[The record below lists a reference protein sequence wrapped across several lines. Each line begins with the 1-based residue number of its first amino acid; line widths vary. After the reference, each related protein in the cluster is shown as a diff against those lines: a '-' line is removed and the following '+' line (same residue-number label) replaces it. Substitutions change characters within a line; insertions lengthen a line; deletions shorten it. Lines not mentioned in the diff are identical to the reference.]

1 MSVELNRPS
10 ETAPAG
16 SQLESFS
23 WQSAEEEAA
32 PGRAD
37 HRRSCHS
44 AAEQRYRS
52 TNCAGQR
59 GFSDAAFYG
68 WRATFD
74 GMQVD
79 DAERL
84 KTLEGES
91 VKLEKPPAEALLDAE
106 ELKAALLGKP

>member
-1 MSVELNRPS
+1 MRKKKRLPDEQIIGFLPQAQAEVPVNELCR
-10 ETAPAG
+10 
-16 SQLESFS
+16 
-23 WQSAEEEAA
+23 
-32 PGRAD
+32 
-37 HRRSCHS
+37 
-44 AAEQRYRS
+44 
-52 TNCAGQR
+52 QR